1 LLSRGAPRQPPLGPG
16 PAACPPLYTSDG
28 YVAPWLPYCP
38 SAAPAAARGGGAPPL
53 VAAPDTRTLRRPA
66 HTALDVRP
74 CEAAPRFAV
83 VVSAHDAAHVLGRNV
98 EALLKHTTG
107 LWELIVVLDACRD
120 GSEAAARAALLRG
133 LERAADVGGLVR
145 ARLVVQPDAI
155 WETSSDN
162 LGMQLADAR
171 TEWLLL
177 VQADIQVGERGWNA
191 RLALPGEVWRDV
203 WAVSGRAA
211 HNVACGRYEDTPG
224 FNMTAGRDLEALPS
238 AEALQAAAKT
248 FYIRDALN
256 RGPVA
261 LRADVARGLGFF
273 NERDFHLGR
282 DEHELMLR
290 AYVDKGLRCGYYDV
304 GFAMPKGDGA
314 SRRKGRKSQRSTRD
328 WAYLVYRLARKQR
341 AAAAANAVALG
352 KLPHWNE
359 ERAVPPD
366 ALPKA
371 LQAAEQQQSDAACGS
386 GRMTIR

>member
-1 LLSRGAPRQPPLGPG
+1 M
-16 PAACPPLYTSDG
+16 
-28 YVAPWLPYCP
+28 APWLPYCP
-38 SAAPAAARGGGAPPL
+38 AAAPAAALGAAAPPL
-53 VAAPDTRTLRRPA
+53 HHAPDSHTLRRAA
-66 HTALDVRP
+66 HVSLDVRP
-74 CEAAPRFAV
+74 CEAVPRFAV
-83 VVSAHDAAHVLGRNV
+83 VVSAHDAAHVLGRNI

-120 GSEAAARAALLRG
+120 DSEVAARAALMRG
-133 LERAADVGGLVR
+133 LERAGDVGGLVR
-145 ARLVVQPDAI
+145 ARLIRQPDAI

-162 LGMQLADAR
+162 LGMQLADKRA
-171 TEWLLL
+171 EWFLL

-191 RLALPGEVWRDV
+191 RLALPGEVWDDV

-211 HNVACGRYEDTPG
+211 HNAAQGRYEDTPG
-224 FNMTAGRDLEALPS
+224 FNMTAGRDLEVMPS
-238 AEALQAAAKT
+238 AAALEAAAKT

-314 SRRKGRKSQRSTRD
+314 SRRKGRKSQRSPRD

-352 KLPHWNE
+352 KQPHWNE

-371 LQAAEQQQSDAACGS
+371 MQAAEKQQTDAACGS
-386 GRMTIR
+386 SRMTNR